1 MVALFNQ
8 FKNLQ
13 DNLPYHELSN
23 LPTPINKLSNLG
35 AHIGLNNLYI
45 KEDDKSGEPYGGNK
59 VRKLEFLFGE
69 ALAIGVKAVITF
81 GYAGSN
87 HATATAVH
95 AKNAG
100 LKCITALLPQHN
112 AEYLRNNLLMS
123 YVHGAALHH
132 YQTDLKLRFN
142 TFINIFNYRIKNNH
156 LPYWI
161 PPGGSSPTGIVGFVN
176 AAFELK
182 EQIDQG
188 LIDEPDLLYVAS
200 GSLGTSVG
208 LTLGFAALNL
218 KTKVVAIRVIDSS
231 FVNKRRF
238 EALYKA
244 TEKLLKKH
252 DPSFPSTD
260 FRQANFEIRDEFYGG
275 EYALST
281 ESSIAALNLMREKE
295 DILLD
300 PTYSAKAL
308 GALISDIEEEQDKEK
323 TFLFWNTFNS
333 QELSPF
339 TSQISY
345 HSLPK
350 ALHPYFE
357 KVQS

>member
-1 MVALFNQ
+1 MVSLFDQ
-8 FKNLQ
+8 FQNLQ
-13 DNLPYHELSN
+13 DHLPYHELAT
-23 LPTPINKLSNLG
+23 LPTPIKKLSNLG
-35 AHIGLNNLYI
+35 AHLSLNNLYI

-59 VRKLEFLFGE
+59 VRKLEFLIGE
-69 ALAIGVKAVITF
+69 ALAIGVRAVITF

-100 LKCITALLPQHN
+100 LQCITALLPQHN

-123 YVHGAALHH
+123 YAHGAELHH
-132 YQTDLKLRFN
+132 YQTGINLRLN
-142 TFINIFNYRIKNNH
+142 TFFNLLKYRIKNNH

-161 PPGGSSPTGIVGFVN
+161 PPGGSSPTGIIGFVN

-188 LIDEPDLLYVAS
+188 LINEPDLLYVAS

-208 LTLGFAALNL
+208 LTLGFSVLNL

-231 FVNKRRF
+231 FVNRKRF
-238 EALYKA
+238 EAYYKA
-244 TEKLLKKH
+244 TEKLLRKYA
-252 DPSFPSTD
+252 PSFPRTD

-275 EYALST
+275 EYALPT
-281 ESSIAALNLMREKE
+281 ENSIAALNLMKEKE
-295 DILLD
+295 NIILD

-308 GALISDIEEEQDKEK
+308 GALISDNENGHDKEK
-323 TFLFWNTFNS
+323 TILFWNTYNS

-345 HSLPK
+345 HSLPRS
-350 ALHPYFE
+350 LHPYFE
-357 KVQS
+357 KE